1 MIVPIRI
8 LPVEMNEMFSTP
20 TSWSKTKGGLVMGE
34 YLIVMINDE
43 KARLF
48 TLKPVRFPEL
58 ESGPRIVELEDLINP
73 EAMVGD
79 QERYSDSKT
88 GRGTAPRGG
97 PVHGYDD
104 RRDQHLDEVRRRFSA
119 TVMRETQKLAK
130 AWHVR
135 TVIVATSAP
144 MRQHVYPGLE
154 KLSKHGYDIIKV
166 AKNMIN
172 FSPRKIHAHLAD
184 MGLVPEQKRLAA

>member
-1 MIVPIRI
+1 
-8 LPVEMNEMFSTP
+8 
-20 TSWSKTKGGLVMGE
+20 MGE
-34 YLIVMINDE
+34 YLVVVVNDE

-48 TLKPVRFPEL
+48 TLEAVKLSEM
-58 ESGPRIVELEDLINP
+58 ESDPMIVELEDLINP

-104 RRDQHLDEVRRRFSA
+104 KREQHLGELRRRFSVI
-119 TVMRETQKLAK
+119 VMKEVQKLAK
-130 AWHVR
+130 AQHVR
-135 TVIVATSAP
+135 TIIVVTAAP
-144 MRQHVYPGLE
+144 MGRYVSPELE
-154 KLSKHGYDIIKV
+154 TLSKQGFEVLKV

-172 FSPRKIHAHLAD
+172 FLPQKIHSHLAA
-184 MGLVPEQKRLAA
+184 MNLVPEQKRWAA

>member
-1 MIVPIRI
+1 
-8 LPVEMNEMFSTP
+8 
-20 TSWSKTKGGLVMGE
+20 MGE
-34 YLIVMINDE
+34 YLIVVVNDE

-48 TLKPVRFPEL
+48 ALEPVKFPEL

-104 RRDQHLDEVRRRFSA
+104 KREQHLGELRRRFSVI
-119 TVMRETQKLAK
+119 VMKEVQKLAK
-130 AWHVR
+130 AQHVR
-135 TVIVATSAP
+135 TIIVVTAAP
-144 MRQHVYPGLE
+144 MGRYVSPELE
-154 KLSKHGYDIIKV
+154 TLAKQGFEVLKV

-172 FSPRKIHAHLAD
+172 FLPQRIHAYLAA
-184 MGLVPEQKRLAA
+184 MNLVPEQKRLAA

>member
-1 MIVPIRI
+1 
-8 LPVEMNEMFSTP
+8 
-20 TSWSKTKGGLVMGE
+20 MGD
-34 YLIVMINDE
+34 YLIVLVNGE

-48 TLKPVRFPEL
+48 TLKPVRFPQV

-79 QERYSDSKT
+79 QETYSDSKT

-104 RRDQHLDEVRRRFSA
+104 RREHHLGEVRRRFSA
-119 TVMRETQKLAK
+119 TIMKEIQKFAK
-130 AWHVR
+130 AQHTK
-135 TVIVATSAP
+135 TVIVAASVP
-144 MRQHVYPGLE
+144 MRQHVSPGLL
-154 KLSKHGYDIIKV
+154 KLSKQGYAVSEV

-172 FSPRKIHAHLAD
+172 FAPPLIHAHLAD
-184 MGLVPEQKRLAA
+184 LGLVPEQKRLAV

>member
-1 MIVPIRI
+1 
-8 LPVEMNEMFSTP
+8 
-20 TSWSKTKGGLVMGE
+20 MGE
-34 YLIVMINDE
+34 YLIVVVNDE

-48 TLKPVRFPEL
+48 TLEAVNFPEL
-58 ESGPRIVELEDLINP
+58 ESGPRIVELKDLINP
-73 EAMVGD
+73 EAMVGN

-104 RRDQHLDEVRRRFSA
+104 RREHHLGELRRRFSV
-119 TVMRETQKLAK
+119 TVVKEVQELAK
-130 AWHVR
+130 ARHVG
-135 TVIVATSAP
+135 TIIVATAAP
-144 MRQHVYPGLE
+144 MVRYVSPELE
-154 KLSKHGYDIIKV
+154 PLANQGFDVLKV

-172 FSPRKIHAHLAD
+172 FPPQRIHAHLAE

>member
-1 MIVPIRI
+1 M
-8 LPVEMNEMFSTP
+8 S
-20 TSWSKTKGGLVMGE
+20 E
-34 YLIVMINDE
+34 YLIVVVNDE

-48 TLKPVRFPEL
+48 TLEAVQFPEF
-58 ESGPRIVELEDLINP
+58 ESGPRIHELEDLINA

-104 RRDQHLDEVRRRFSA
+104 KREQHLSELRRRFSVS
-119 TVMRETQKLAK
+119 VMKAVQKFAK
-130 AWHVR
+130 AQHVG
-135 TVIVATSAP
+135 TIIVATAAP
-144 MRQHVYPGLE
+144 MGRYVSPELE
-154 KLSKHGYDIIKV
+154 PLAKQGFEVLKV

-172 FSPRKIHAHLAD
+172 FAPKRIHAHLAN

>member
-1 MIVPIRI
+1 M
-8 LPVEMNEMFSTP
+8 
-20 TSWSKTKGGLVMGE
+20 TKGGQIMGE
-34 YLIVMINDE
+34 YLIVVVNDE
-43 KARLF
+43 KARIF
-48 TLKPVRFPEL
+48 TLEPVKFPEF

-104 RRDQHLDEVRRRFSA
+104 KRDKHLGEVRRRFSVI
-119 TVMRETQKLAK
+119 VMQEVQKLAK
-130 AWHVR
+130 AQHAR
-135 TVIVATSAP
+135 TIIVATAAP
-144 MRQHVYPGLE
+144 MGRFVSPELE
-154 KLSKHGYDIIKV
+154 TLAKQGFEVLKV

-172 FSPRKIHAHLAD
+172 LPPQKIHAHLAD
-184 MGLVPEQKRLAA
+184 MNLVPEQKRLAA

>member
-1 MIVPIRI
+1 
-8 LPVEMNEMFSTP
+8 
-20 TSWSKTKGGLVMGE
+20 MGE
-34 YLIVMINDE
+34 YLIVVANDE
-43 KARLF
+43 KARVF
-48 TLKPVRFPEL
+48 TLQPVQFPDL

-73 EAMVGD
+73 EVMVSD

-104 RRDQHLDEVRRRFSA
+104 RREQHLGELRRRFSII
-119 TVMRETQKLAK
+119 VMNEVQKLAK
-130 AWHVR
+130 AQHAG
-135 TVIVATSAP
+135 TIIVAASSP
-144 MRQHVYPGLE
+144 MRRYVAPAVETLAKQGFDVL
-154 KLSKHGYDIIKV
+154 KV

-172 FSPRKIHAHLAD
+172 FSPQRIHAHLAG

>member
-1 MIVPIRI
+1 M
-8 LPVEMNEMFSTP
+8 
-20 TSWSKTKGGLVMGE
+20 KGGQIMGE
-34 YLIVMINDE
+34 YLIVVVNDE

-48 TLKPVRFPEL
+48 TLEPVKFPEL
-58 ESGPRIVELEDLINP
+58 ESGPRIHELEDLINA

-104 RRDQHLDEVRRRFSA
+104 KREHHLGELRRRFSVN
-119 TVMRETQKLAK
+119 VMKEVQKLAK
-130 AWHVR
+130 AQHAG
-135 TVIVATSAP
+135 TIIVAASTP
-144 MRQHVYPGLE
+144 MRRYVFPEFETLAKQGFEVLY
-154 KLSKHGYDIIKV
+154 V

-172 FSPRKIHAHLAD
+172 FSPQRIHVHLAE

>member
-1 MIVPIRI
+1 MYLVFY
-8 LPVEMNEMFSTP
+8 LM
-20 TSWSKTKGGLVMGE
+20 KGGLVMGE
-34 YLIVMINDE
+34 YLIAMINDE

-48 TLKPVRFPEL
+48 TLKPVRFPTL

-97 PVHGYDD
+97 RVHGYDD
-104 RRDQHLDEVRRRFSA
+104 RREQHLDEVRRRFSA
-119 TVMRETQKLAK
+119 SVMMEIQKLVK
-130 AWHVR
+130 AHHAR
-135 TVIVATSAP
+135 KVIVAASSP
-144 MRQHVYPGLE
+144 MRQHIFPGLE
-154 KLSKHGYDIIKV
+154 NLSKQGYEVSKV

-172 FSPRKIHAHLAD
+172 LPPQRIHAHLSG
-184 MGLVPEQKRLAA
+184 MNLVPEQKRVTA